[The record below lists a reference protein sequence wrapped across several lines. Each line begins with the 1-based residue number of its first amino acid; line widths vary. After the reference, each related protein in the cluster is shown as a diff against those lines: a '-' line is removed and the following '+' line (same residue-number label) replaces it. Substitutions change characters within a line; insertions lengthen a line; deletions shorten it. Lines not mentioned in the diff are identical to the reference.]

1 MTDAAGDGNWRQARI
16 AGGPAPP
23 AGIGITIIRQVAA
36 LPYAIDADGKARVM
50 LITSREQRRWV
61 VPKGNPIAGLNL
73 HEAAAHEA
81 FEEAGVSGIPCPTAL
96 GEYRYLKRR
105 RDGTTR
111 NVTVAVF
118 PLAYQRQADE
128 WPEQDERETRW
139 FSLGEASE
147 AVDEPEL
154 KALIRNFRAPVATPS
169 IAERMLPTSQTT
181 TSREKK
187 PMMRWFQKLMP
198 QQGRFFDLFE
208 AHAATLVAGADALA
222 KLLQGGDGIDAN
234 IAEIVRREHQAD
246 DITREVLLDV
256 RRIFV
261 TPFDRSAITDLI
273 GVMDDAIDE
282 MNATAKSIQ
291 LYELRDFAPQMRD
304 MSGIVVEAARV
315 TAEAI
320 PLLRHLSLNAGRLHD
335 LTARLIQ
342 LEGHADDIHAAGLK
356 ALFKATGKG
365 EAMDFII
372 GQEVYRHLERIVDKF
387 EDIANEVQGLVID
400 HA

>member
-1 MTDAAGDGNWRQARI
+1 
-16 AGGPAPP
+16 
-23 AGIGITIIRQVAA
+23 
-36 LPYAIDADGKARVM
+36 M

-61 VPKGNPIAGLNL
+61 MPKGNPINGLNL
-73 HEAAAHEA
+73 HDAAAHEA

-118 PLAYQRQADE
+118 PLAYQRQAEE

-139 FSLGEASE
+139 FTLSEASE

-154 KALIRNFRAPVATPS
+154 KTLIRNFRVPAVTPG
-169 IAERMLPTSQTT
+169 ITERMLPTSQTT

-222 KLLQGGDGIDAN
+222 QLLQGGDTIDAN

-282 MNATAKSIQ
+282 MNGTAKSIQ
-291 LYELRDFAPQMRD
+291 LYELTEFAPQMRD
-304 MSGIVVEAARV
+304 MSGIIVEAARV

-320 PLLRHLSLNAGRLHD
+320 PLLRHLNENASRLHE

-356 ALFKATGKG
+356 ALFKATPRDD
-365 EAMDFII
+365 AMHFII
-372 GQEVYRHLERIVDKF
+372 GQEVYRHLEKIVDKF

>member
-1 MTDAAGDGNWRQARI
+1 MPYRIQPDGRAE
-16 AGGPAPP
+16 
-23 AGIGITIIRQVAA
+23 
-36 LPYAIDADGKARVM
+36 VM
-50 LITSREQRRWV
+50 LITSRERHRWV
-61 VPKGNPIAGLNL
+61 VPKGNTITGLKL

-81 FEEAGVSGIPCPTAL
+81 FEEAGVTGIPCPTAM

-105 RDGTTR
+105 SDGTTR
-111 NVTVAVF
+111 NVTVALF
-118 PLAYQRQADE
+118 PLAFQRQADE

-139 FSLGEASE
+139 FGLAEAAA

-154 KALIRNFRAPVATPS
+154 KTLITNFRVPAALPGL
-169 IAERMLPTSQTT
+169 AERVMPTTQATN
-181 TSREKK
+181 RERL
-187 PMMRWFQKLMP
+187 PMMRWFQSLMP
-198 QQGRFFDLFE
+198 QQGRFFELFE
-208 AHAATLVAGADALA
+208 AHAATLVAGAEALA
-222 KLLQGGDGIDAN
+222 LLLQGGETIEAN
-234 IAEIVRREHQAD
+234 IAEIIRREHQAD

-282 MNATAKSIQ
+282 MNGTAKSIQ
-291 LYELRDFAPQMRD
+291 LYELTSFAPQMRD
-304 MSGIVVEAARV
+304 MSGIIVEAARV
-315 TAEAI
+315 TSEAI
-320 PLLRHLSLNAGRLHD
+320 PLLRHLNENAGRLHE

-356 ALFKATGKG
+356 ALFKATKQGN
-365 EAMDFII
+365 AMDFII

>member
-1 MTDAAGDGNWRQARI
+1 M
-16 AGGPAPP
+16 
-23 AGIGITIIRQVAA
+23 RQVAA
-36 LPYAIDADGKARVM
+36 LPYRIEADGDAHVM

-61 VPKGNPIAGLNL
+61 VPKGNLIEGLAL

-118 PLAYQRQADE
+118 PIAFQRQAGE
-128 WPEQDERETRW
+128 WPEQEERETRW
-139 FSLGEASE
+139 FALAEAAG

-154 KALIRNFRAPVATPS
+154 KTLIRNFRVPALTPGL
-169 IAERMLPTSQTT
+169 AERVMPTSQHSAKTT
-181 TSREKK
+181 PRERL
-187 PMMRWFQKLMP
+187 PMMRWFQNLMP
-198 QQGRFFDLFE
+198 QQGRFFELFE
-208 AHAATLVAGADALA
+208 AHAATLVAGAEALA
-222 KLLQGGDGIDAN
+222 LLLQGGDTIQAN
-234 IAEIVRREHQAD
+234 IAEIIRREHQAD
-246 DITREVLLDV
+246 DITREVLHDV

-273 GVMDDAIDE
+273 GTMDDAIDQ
-282 MNATAKSIQ
+282 MNGTAKSIA
-291 LYELRDFAPQMRD
+291 LYEITEFEPQMRD
-304 MSGIVVEAARV
+304 MSGIIVEAARV

-320 PLLRHLSLNAGRLHD
+320 PLLRNLNQNAGRLHE
-335 LTARLIQ
+335 LTERLIQ
-342 LEGHADDIHAAGLK
+342 LEGHADDIHEDGLK
-356 ALFKATGKG
+356 ILFKRLGKTQT
-365 EAMDFII
+365 MDFII
-372 GQEVYRHLERIVDKF
+372 GRDVYSSLEKIVDKF

>member
-1 MTDAAGDGNWRQARI
+1 
-16 AGGPAPP
+16 
-23 AGIGITIIRQVAA
+23 
-36 LPYAIDADGKARVM
+36 M

-61 VPKGNPIAGLNL
+61 VPKGNPIGGLNL

-96 GEYRYLKRR
+96 GEYHYLKRR

-128 WPEQDERETRW
+128 WPEQDERETKW
-139 FSLGEASE
+139 FDLVGASD

-154 KALIRNFRAPVATPS
+154 KQLIRNFRVPAITPGF
-169 IAERMLPTSQTT
+169 AERVLPTSQTT
-181 TSREKK
+181 NSRERK
-187 PMMRWFQKLMP
+187 PMMRWFQRLMP
-198 QQGRFFDLFE
+198 QQGRFFELFE
-208 AHAATLVAGADALA
+208 AHAETLVAGADALA
-222 KLLQGGDGIDAN
+222 KLLQGGDDIEAN

-246 DITREVLLDV
+246 DITREVLHDV

-282 MNATAKSIQ
+282 MYQTAGAAE
-291 LYELRDFAPQMRD
+291 LYEVNEFEPEMRD
-304 MSGIVVEAARV
+304 MAASIVDAARL

-320 PLLRHLSLNAGRLHD
+320 PLLRRIAENGHRLHE
-335 LTARLIQ
+335 LTERIVRI
-342 LEGHADDIHAAGLK
+342 EGHADEIHAAGLK
-356 ALFKATGKG
+356 RIYKQIGKKDPLQFFVRQEMFK
-365 EAMDFII
+365 
-372 GQEVYRHLERIVDKF
+372 RLERVVDRF
-387 EDIANEVQGLVID
+387 EDVANEIDGLVID
-400 HA
+400 HS

>member
-1 MTDAAGDGNWRQARI
+1 M
-16 AGGPAPP
+16 PP
-23 AGIGITIIRQVAA
+23 ATNGVTIIRQVAA

-61 VPKGNPIAGLNL
+61 MPKGNPINGLNL

-111 NVTVAVF
+111 NVTVAVL
-118 PLAYQRQADE
+118 PLAYQRQAEE

-139 FSLGEASE
+139 FTLSEASE

-154 KALIRNFRAPVATPS
+154 KTLIRNFRVPAVTPG
-169 IAERMLPTSQTT
+169 ITERMLPTSQTT

-222 KLLQGGDGIDAN
+222 QLLQGGDTIDAN

-273 GVMDDAIDE
+273 GSMDDAIDQ
-282 MNATAKSIQ
+282 MNKTAKAIS
-291 LYELRDFAPQMRD
+291 LYEFTEFAPQMQD
-304 MSGIVVEAARV
+304 ISGIIVEAARIA
-315 TAEAI
+315 AEAI
-320 PLLRHLSLNAGRLHD
+320 PLLRSVGTNAQRLHT
-335 LTARLIQ
+335 LTERIVQ
-342 LEGHADDIHAAGLK
+342 IEGHADDIADAGLK
-356 ALFKATGKG
+356 VLFQTYG
-365 EAMDFII
+365 ESRPMMFIVGSEI
-372 GQEVYRHLERIVDKF
+372 YDHLEKVVDCF
-387 EDIANEVQGLVID
+387 EDVANEIDGLVTD

>member
-1 MTDAAGDGNWRQARI
+1 
-16 AGGPAPP
+16 
-23 AGIGITIIRQVAA
+23 
-36 LPYAIDADGKARVM
+36 M

-61 VPKGNPIAGLNL
+61 VPKGNTIDKLNL

-81 FEEAGVSGIPCPTAL
+81 FEEAGVSGIPCPTAI

-118 PLAYQRQADE
+118 PLAFQRQAAE

-139 FSLGEASE
+139 FDLADAAA

-154 KALIRNFRAPVATPS
+154 KTLIANFRVPPAQPGVV
-169 IAERMLPTSQTT
+169 ERVMPTTQRSN
-181 TSREKK
+181 RERL
-187 PMMRWFQKLMP
+187 PMMRWFQSLMP

-222 KLLQGGDGIDAN
+222 LLLQGGDGMEAN

-246 DITREVLLDV
+246 DITREVLGDV

-282 MNATAKSIQ
+282 MNGTAKSIQ
-291 LYELRDFAPQMRD
+291 LYELTDFAPQMRD
-304 MSGIVVEAARV
+304 MSGIIVEAARV

-320 PLLRHLSLNAGRLHD
+320 PLLRHLNENASRLHE

-356 ALFKATGKG
+356 ALFKATPKDD
-365 EAMDFII
+365 AMRFII
-372 GQEVYRHLERIVDKF
+372 GQEVYRHLEKIVDKF

>member
-1 MTDAAGDGNWRQARI
+1 
-16 AGGPAPP
+16 
-23 AGIGITIIRQVAA
+23 
-36 LPYAIDADGKARVM
+36 M

-61 VPKGNPIAGLNL
+61 VPKGNPINGLNL

-96 GEYRYLKRR
+96 GEYRYVKRR

-118 PLAYQRQADE
+118 PLAYQRQAEE

-139 FSLGEASE
+139 FDLKGASE
-147 AVDEPEL
+147 AVDEPDL
-154 KALIRNFRAPVATPS
+154 KQLLLNFRVSAITPG

-181 TSREKK
+181 SRERK
-187 PMMRWFQKLMP
+187 PMMRWFQRLMP
-198 QQGRFFDLFE
+198 QQGRFFELFE
-208 AHAATLVAGADALA
+208 AHAEILVFGADALA
-222 KLLQGGDGIDAN
+222 KLLQGGDGIDEN

-246 DITREVLLDV
+246 DITREVLHDV

-261 TPFDRSAITDLI
+261 TPFDRSAITGLI
-273 GVMDDAIDE
+273 SVMDDAIDE
-282 MNATAKSIQ
+282 MNGTAKSIQ
-291 LYELRDFAPQMRD
+291 LYELTIFTPHMRD
-304 MSGIVVEAARV
+304 MSGIIVEAARV

-320 PLLRHLSLNAGRLHD
+320 PLLRHLNQNAGRLDD

-342 LEGHADDIHAAGLK
+342 LEGHADEIHADGLK
-356 ALFKATGKG
+356 ALFKANGMG
-365 EAMDFII
+365 QAMDFII